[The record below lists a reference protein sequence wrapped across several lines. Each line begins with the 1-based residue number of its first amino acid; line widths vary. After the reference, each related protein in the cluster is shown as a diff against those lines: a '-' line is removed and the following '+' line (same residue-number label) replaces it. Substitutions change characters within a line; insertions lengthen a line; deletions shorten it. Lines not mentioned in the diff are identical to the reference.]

1 MFLSAG
7 WWGGGA
13 VTHGIFTEPGR
24 GLEPESWAWYLELH
38 SKEMDKDP
46 ADSCGAALSQG
57 GMGGVGGG
65 DLLGEERWEKKK
77 YLLLKFNTKPKR
89 GKGK

>member
-1 MFLSAG
+1 M
-7 WWGGGA
+7 GA
-13 VTHGIFTEPGR
+13 VTHGIFTEPRR

-57 GMGGVGGG
+57 GRG
-65 DLLGEERWEKKK
+65 EKKR
-77 YLLLKFNTKPKR
+77 TRRSAGEDCR
-89 GKGK
+89 GKKMPPFKIQH

>member
-1 MFLSAG
+1 MV
-7 WWGGGA
+7 A
-13 VTHGIFTEPGR
+13 VTHGIFTEPRR
-24 GLEPESWAWYLELH
+24 GLELESWAWYLELH

-46 ADSCGAALSQG
+46 ADSCGAALSR
-57 GMGGVGGG
+57 GGG
-65 DLLGEERWEKKK
+65 GEKRGEDLPGKKK